1 MAVGIAALSLILLM
15 IAAYRGMSVIVMAP
29 LLAMLAVFL
38 TDPAAVPAVF
48 SGLFMDKVGSFLKLY
63 FPVFLLGAL
72 FGKLIEISGFSRVIV
87 TAVIRLV
94 GADRAI
100 PAIMLVTA
108 LLTYGGVSVF
118 VAVFAV
124 YPFAAEMF
132 RQGDI
137 PKRLVP
143 ATIGLGAITFT
154 MDATPGTPQI
164 QNIIPTSFFGTTAW
178 AAPVLGL
185 IGSACIM
192 GLGLAY
198 LGWRRR
204 TMRAAGEGYGAPET
218 LVNEPEAV
226 DMGERA
232 AHPLIALL
240 PLLVVGLG
248 NLTLTMLI
256 PRLVPGADVSVSL
269 AGLTDPVTVKV
280 AQVAALWAVEGALL
294 LGIATILLFAFAQVA
309 RRFADGAKAAVGGA
323 LLAGMNTAVEYG
335 FGAVIAALPGFLI
348 VKEALKA
355 VPDPLINEAITVT
368 SLAGITG
375 SASGGLSIALA
386 AMAEQFAA
394 VGDAAGIP
402 REVLHRVASMASGG
416 MDSLPHNGAIITLL
430 AVTGLTH
437 RQAYKDIF
445 ALTLIKT
452 FTVFMVIAV
461 YYLTGWV

>member
-29 LLAMLAVFL
+29 LLAMLAVLL
-38 TDPAAVPAVF
+38 TDPAAVPAAF
-48 SGLFMDKVGSFLKLY
+48 SGLFMDKVASFLKLY

-72 FGKLIEISGFSRVIV
+72 FGKLVEISGFSRAIV
-87 TAVIRLV
+87 TAAIGFI
-94 GADRAI
+94 GAGRAI

-132 RQGDI
+132 RRADI

-143 ATIGLGAITFT
+143 ATIGLGALTFT
-154 MDATPGTPQI
+154 MDAMPGTPQI

-185 IGSACIM
+185 IGSACIAAM
-192 GLGLAY
+192 GLAY

-204 TMRAAGEGYGAPET
+204 SLMAAGEGYGAPET
-218 LVNEPEAV
+218 LVNEPEPV
-226 DMGERA
+226 DDA
-232 AHPLIALL
+232 ARVHPLIALL
-240 PLLVVGLG
+240 PLVVVGVG
-248 NLTLTMLI
+248 NLLLTMAI
-256 PRLVPGADVSVSL
+256 PRWVGGDVVTLSL
-269 AGLTDPVTVKV
+269 IGMAEPVEVKV
-280 AQVAALWAVEGALL
+280 AQMSALWAVEGALL
-294 LGIATILLFAFAQVA
+294 LGIATILIFAFAPVA
-309 RRFADGAKAAVGGA
+309 KRFADGSKAAVGGA

-335 FGAVIAALPGFLI
+335 FGAVIAALPGFLL
-348 VKEALKA
+348 VKQALRA
-355 VPDPLINEAITVT
+355 IPNPLVNEAITVT

-386 AMAEQFAA
+386 AMAEQFVAA
-394 VGDAAGIP
+394 GDAAGIP

-416 MDSLPHNGAIITLL
+416 MDSLPHNGAVITLL

-452 FTVFMVIAV
+452 VTVFIVIAV
-461 YYLTGWV
+461 YYLTGLV

>member
-15 IAAYRGMSVIVMAP
+15 IAAYRGMSVILMAP

-38 TDPAAVPAVF
+38 TDPAAVPTVF

-72 FGKLIEISGFSRVIV
+72 FGKMIEISGFSRVIV

-94 GADRAI
+94 GAHRAI

-132 RQGDI
+132 RRADI

-154 MDATPGTPQI
+154 MDAMPGTPQI

-192 GLGLAY
+192 GMGLAY

-204 TMRAAGEGYGAPET
+204 VLLASGEGYGAPET
-218 LVNEPEAV
+218 LVNEPEPV
-226 DMGERA
+226 DETAKGV
-232 AHPLIALL
+232 HPLIALL
-240 PLLVVGLG
+240 PLIVVGVG
-248 NLTLTMLI
+248 NLVLTQVI
-256 PRLVPGADVSVSL
+256 PRLVGGEETSVSL
-269 AGLTDPVTVKV
+269 VGLTEPLKVKV
-280 AQVAALWAVEGALL
+280 SQVAALWAVEGALL
-294 LGIATILLFAFAQVA
+294 MGIATILLFAFPTVS
-309 RRFADGAKAAVGGA
+309 RRFADGSKAAVGGA

-335 FGAVIAALPGFLI
+335 FGAVIAALPGFL
-348 VKEALKA
+348 VVREALRA
-355 VPDPLINEAITVT
+355 IPDPLINEAITVT
-368 SLAGITG
+368 SLSGITG

-394 VGDAAGIP
+394 AGDAAGIP

-452 FTVFMVIAV
+452 FTVFVVIAV
-461 YYLTGWV
+461 YYLTGLV

>member
-15 IAAYRGMSVIVMAP
+15 IAAYRGMSVIIMAP

-38 TDPAAVPAVF
+38 TDPAAVPAAF
-48 SGLFMDKVGSFLKLY
+48 SGLFMEKVASFLKLY

-72 FGKLIEISGFSRVIV
+72 FGKLVEISGFSRAIV
-87 TAVIRLV
+87 TAVIGVV
-94 GADRAI
+94 GAGRAI

-132 RQGDI
+132 RRADI

-154 MDATPGTPQI
+154 MDALPSTPQI
-164 QNIIPTSFFGTTAW
+164 QNIIPTSFFGTTTW
-178 AAPVLGL
+178 AAPVLGT
-185 IGSACIM
+185 IGSVCIAAM
-192 GLGLAY
+192 GLAY

-204 TMRAAGEGYGAPET
+204 TLMAAGEGYGAPGT
-218 LVNEPEAV
+218 LVNEPEPV
-226 DMGERA
+226 EDA
-232 AHPLIALL
+232 APVHPLIALL
-240 PLLVVGLG
+240 PLLVVGVG
-248 NLTLTMLI
+248 NLLLTMAI
-256 PRLVPGADVSVSL
+256 PRWVSGDVVTLSLVGMA
-269 AGLTDPVTVKV
+269 APVEVQV
-280 AQVAALWAVEGALL
+280 AQVSALWAVEGALL
-294 LGIATILLFAFAQVA
+294 LGIATILMFAFRTVAQ
-309 RRFADGAKAAVGGA
+309 RFAEGSKAAVGGA

-335 FGAVIAALPGFLI
+335 FGAVIAALPGFLV

-355 VPDPLINEAITVT
+355 IPNPLINEAVTVT

-386 AMAEQFAA
+386 AMADQFMLA
-394 VGDAAGIP
+394 GDAAGIP

-416 MDSLPHNGAIITLL
+416 MDSLPHNGAVITLL

-452 FTVFMVIAV
+452 LTVFVVIAV
-461 YYLTGWV
+461 YYLTGLV

>member
-1 MAVGIAALSLILLM
+1 MDVAIAALILMLLM
-15 IAAYRGMSVIVMAP
+15 LAAYRGLSVIIFAP

-48 SGLFMDKVGSFLKLY
+48 SGLFMQKVGAFLQLY

-72 FGKLIEISGFSRVIV
+72 FGKLVEISGFSRAIV
-87 TAVIRLV
+87 GAVIGFV
-94 GADRAI
+94 GAGRAI
-100 PAIMLVTA
+100 PAIMIVTA

-132 RQGDI
+132 RQADI

-143 ATIGLGAITFT
+143 ATIGLGALTFT
-154 MDATPGTPQI
+154 MDALPGTPQI
-164 QNIIPTSFFGTTAW
+164 QNIIPSSFFGTTTWSAPILGVTGSVMIV
-178 AAPVLGL
+178 AA
-185 IGSACIM
+185 
-192 GLGLAY
+192 GLAY
-198 LGWRRR
+198 LNWRRR
-204 TMRAAGEGYGAPET
+204 TLAAAGEGYGRPEQ
-218 LVNEPEAV
+218 LINEPEAV
-226 DMGERA
+226 EGA
-232 AHPLIALL
+232 GAINPAVALL
-240 PLLVVGLG
+240 PLVVVGVANLL
-248 NLTLTMLI
+248 LTLWI
-256 PRLVPGADVSVSL
+256 PRI
-269 AGLTDPVTVKV
+269 AGDTVNV
-280 AQVAALWAVEGALL
+280 ALIGLEAPIEIEVAKTAALWAVEGALL
-294 LGIATILLFAFAQVA
+294 LGIATIVATAFPAIHA
-309 RRFADGAKAAVGGA
+309 RFANGSKAAVGGA

-348 VKEALKA
+348 IKQALRA
-355 VPDPLINEAITVT
+355 IPDPLLNEAITVT

-394 VGDAAGIP
+394 AGDAAGIP
-402 REVLHRVASMASGG
+402 REVLHRIASMASGG
-416 MDSLPHNGAIITLL
+416 MDSLPHNGAVITLL

-452 FTVFMVIAV
+452 LAVFVVIAV
-461 YYLTGWV
+461 FYVTGLF

>member
-15 IAAYRGMSVIVMAP
+15 LAAYRGMSVILMAP

-38 TDPAAVPAVF
+38 TDPSAVPAAF
-48 SGLFMDKVGSFLKLY
+48 SGLFMEKVASFLKLY

-72 FGKLIEISGFSRVIV
+72 FGKLIEISGFSRSIV
-87 TAVIRLV
+87 TAVIGFV
-94 GADRAI
+94 GAERAI

-132 RQGDI
+132 RRAGI

-154 MDATPGTPQI
+154 MDAMPGTPQI
-164 QNIIPTSFFGTTAW
+164 QNIIPTSFFGTTTW

-192 GLGLAY
+192 GMGLAY

-204 TMRAAGEGYGAPET
+204 VLMAAGEGYGAPET
-218 LVNEPEAV
+218 LVNEPEPVA
-226 DMGERA
+226 DEERTPA
-232 AHPLIALL
+232 IIAIL
-240 PLLVVGLG
+240 PLLVVGFG
-248 NLTLTMLI
+248 NLALTVLI
-256 PRLVPGADVSVSL
+256 PRIWTEEEVSL
-269 AGLTDPVTVKV
+269 SMAGLAEPVSVKV
-280 AQVAALWAVEGALL
+280 AQMAALWAVEGALL
-294 LGIATILLFAFAQVA
+294 LGIATILLFAFRTVA
-309 RRFADGAKAAVGGA
+309 KRFADGSKAAVGGA

-348 VKEALKA
+348 VKEALKS
-355 VPDPLINEAITVT
+355 VPNPLINEAITVT

-386 AMAEQFAA
+386 AMADQFIAA
-394 VGDAAGIP
+394 GDAAGIP

-445 ALTLIKT
+445 ALTIIKT
-452 FTVFMVIAV
+452 LTVFIVIAV
-461 YYLTGWV
+461 YYLTGLV